1 MTMPTTTAQQSPM
14 QWCAAPTLPVFTGE
28 PGETSAEDFVTEAER
43 VLAAYP
49 MGDEMAAYF
58 IYSHLQGPARR
69 ELMLRDLEDTNTPE
83 KVTGILLGVFGDG
96 RRVTTLL
103 SILFSRV
110 QQPEESI
117 MDYSHALRSMER
129 TIQMKT
135 TGALTADMLRDHF
148 ISGLRNTLLKRELR
162 QVVRREPQTTFI
174 QARDEALR
182 LQRELE
188 EDQQQQ
194 HAREQMARLGD
205 KLLLLEGKVRS
216 MQGLVS
222 GLVGQR
228 DEVLVKNRAVGK
240 KKRKKVGKG
249 KIQSAVGNRISPNH
263 NKGKDFPKVKSKVS
277 HNEIHRDFH
286 NGLKGRDHKL
296 QERISDKLMKSHSVS
311 DCNGD
316 DPCWDEWVLLP
327 MPPDPGIPGQ
337 CWKKENGVD
346 CQAAVKTPRPS
357 RKSVCTGLCETSTRS
372 HLKPE
377 MHMSCGSKGARM
389 SAQMDRNW
397 DGRLTGSILP
407 KCSAMY
413 KTNANRLSVS
423 RIAAVAC

>member
-14 QWCAAPTLPVFTGE
+14 QWCVAPTLPVFTGE

-58 IYSHLQGPARR
+58 IYSHLQGTARR

-117 MDYSHALRSMER
+117 MDYSHAVRSMER
-129 TIQMKT
+129 AIQMKT

-174 QARDEALR
+174 QVRDEALR

-194 HAREQMARLGD
+194 QAREQMARLGD
-205 KLLLLEGKVRS
+205 KLLLLEGKFRS

-240 KKRKKVGKG
+240 KKRKKV
-249 KIQSAVGNRISPNH
+249 R
-263 NKGKDFPKVKSKVS
+263 
-277 HNEIHRDFH
+277 
-286 NGLKGRDHKL
+286 
-296 QERISDKLMKSHSVS
+296 
-311 DCNGD
+311 
-316 DPCWDEWVLLP
+316 
-327 MPPDPGIPGQ
+327 
-337 CWKKENGVD
+337 
-346 CQAAVKTPRPS
+346 
-357 RKSVCTGLCETSTRS
+357 
-372 HLKPE
+372 
-377 MHMSCGSKGARM
+377 
-389 SAQMDRNW
+389 
-397 DGRLTGSILP
+397 
-407 KCSAMY
+407 
-413 KTNANRLSVS
+413 
-423 RIAAVAC
+423 